1 MSKRAA
7 RVFFDDEFFL
17 FFRELHR
24 NNKREWFL
32 ANKERYE
39 TRVKKPLVEF
49 AEAFAP
55 RLKKIA
61 PKYVSDAKSVF
72 RIYRD
77 TRFAR
82 DKTPY
87 KTHGALHFR
96 HARGKDVHAPGFYL
110 HLEPGNVFSGAGL
123 WRPEPPTAAKIRKAI
138 VKDFASWKRAT
149 KGLKLD
155 GDRLS
160 RPPRGF
166 DPAHPAIEHLKQ
178 KDFITGAEF
187 DEDAAKKPGFLDD
200 YAASLRAHA
209 PFMQFLTRACGLRW

>member
-1 MSKRAA
+1 MSSRA
-7 RVFFDDEFFL
+7 FFDDEFFR
-17 FFRELHR
+17 FFREISR
-24 NNKREWFL
+24 NNKKEWFL

-39 TRVKKPLVEF
+39 SRVKKPLIEF
-49 AEAFAP
+49 ALALAP
-55 RLKKIA
+55 KLKKVA

-77 TRFAR
+77 TRFSR

-110 HLEPGNVFSGAGL
+110 HLEPGNVFAGSGL
-123 WRPEPPTAAKIRKAI
+123 WRPEPPIAAKIRKSIA
-138 VKDFASWKRAT
+138 KDVSGWKKVT

-155 GDRLS
+155 GDRLA

-166 DPAHPAIEHLKQ
+166 PKDHVAIEDLKR
-178 KDFITGAEF
+178 KDFITGREF
-187 DEDAAKKPGFLDD
+187 DEADAKKARFLDD
-200 YAASLRAHA
+200 YVDALREQSA
-209 PFMQFLTRACGLRW
+209 FMTFLTRACGLRW

>member
-1 MSKRAA
+1 MSKQA
-7 RVFFDDEFFL
+7 FFDDEFFR
-17 FFRELHR
+17 FFREISR
-24 NNKREWFL
+24 NNKKEWFL

-39 TRVKKPLVEF
+39 TRVKKPLVDF
-49 AEAFAP
+49 ALALAP
-55 RLKKIA
+55 KLKKVA

-77 TRFAR
+77 TRFSR

-110 HLEPGNVFSGAGL
+110 HLEPGNVFAGSGL
-123 WRPEPPTAAKIRKAI
+123 WRPEPPVAAKIRKSIA
-138 VKDFASWKRAT
+138 KDVAGWKKVT

-155 GDRLS
+155 GDRLA

-166 DPAHPAIEHLKQ
+166 PKDHAAIEDLKR
-178 KDFITGAEF
+178 KDFITGHEF
-187 DEDAAKKPGFLDD
+187 DEDDAKRASFLDD
-200 YAASLRAHA
+200 YVDALREQSA
-209 PFMQFLTRACGLRW
+209 FMAFLTRACGLKW